1 MSWQN
6 ALGQPVGRPVEG
18 WQGATPPVREPMA
31 GHRCRLEPLD
41 ADRHAAGLFGAYAA
55 DREGRLFSYLPYG
68 PFENVEDYRAWALAH
83 QAMPDAHFYAIVAA
97 HDGAPVGVGA
107 FLRIAPEAG
116 SIEIGHLCFSPAM
129 RRTAIATEAMF
140 LMMRRVFEDWGY
152 RRYEWKCHADNAP
165 SVRAAERLGFRFE
178 GLFRNSLVV
187 KGRNRDTAWFSI
199 TDDEWPELRR
209 AFAAWLDD
217 ANFDAEGDQRERLA
231 HVMPETAGRPIVEL
245 RR

>member
-1 MSWQN
+1 
-6 ALGQPVGRPVEG
+6 
-18 WQGATPPVREPMA
+18 MA
-31 GHRCRLEPLD
+31 GRRCRLEPLD
-41 ADRHAAGLFGAYAA
+41 ADRHAAGLFAAYAA
-55 DREGRLFSYLPYG
+55 DREGRLWSYLPYG
-68 PFENVEDYRAWALAH
+68 PFEGVEDYRAWALEH

-97 HDGAPVGVGA
+97 RDGAPVGVGA

-116 SIEIGHLCFSPAM
+116 SIEVGHLCFSPAM
-129 RRTAIATEAMF
+129 GRTAIATEAMF

-165 SVRAAERLGFRFE
+165 SMRAAERLGFRFE

-209 AFAAWLDD
+209 AFSAWLDD
-217 ANFDAEGDQRERLA
+217 ANFDAEGGQREGLA
-231 HVMPETAGRPIVEL
+231 HFMPETAGRPIVEL